1 MIYLFLL
8 FLLLGACSLFN
19 APVRGAYEYTHQE
32 ASSQVLREI
41 PIWIDKN
48 FGDADKIEI
57 NNAIDRWN
65 YALNGYVVLRVI
77 DLQFDMEVEKIQ
89 EQIKLNG
96 WLFMKLDS
104 KKSATPVIGEAGYY
118 SIGFVERVGGNH
130 LYLIRDRLGNAEVFG
145 VTLHEIGHLL
155 GSPHVGDRLMNAHFS
170 ILRGQ
175 CIDFLTMQ
183 AVAKHLGLPLERL
196 NFCYDV
202 ANDIEKVKRT
212 AAVSE
217 VLAEGCQAPPGS

>member
-65 YALNGYVVLRVI
+65 
-77 DLQFDMEVEKIQ
+77 EVS
-89 EQIKLNG
+89 
-96 WLFMKLDS
+96 FMRKP
-104 KKSATPVIGEAGYY
+104 AI
-118 SIGFVERVGGNH
+118 
-130 LYLIRDRLGNAEVFG
+130 
-145 VTLHEIGHLL
+145 
-155 GSPHVGDRLMNAHFS
+155 
-170 ILRGQ
+170 
-175 CIDFLTMQ
+175 
-183 AVAKHLGLPLERL
+183 
-196 NFCYDV
+196 
-202 ANDIEKVKRT
+202 
-212 AAVSE
+212 
-217 VLAEGCQAPPGS
+217 